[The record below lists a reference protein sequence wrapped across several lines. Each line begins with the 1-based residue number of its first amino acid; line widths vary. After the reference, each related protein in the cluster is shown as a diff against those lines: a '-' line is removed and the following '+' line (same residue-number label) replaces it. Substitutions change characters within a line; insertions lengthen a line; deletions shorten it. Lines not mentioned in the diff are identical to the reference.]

1 MEMMDQQILEIT
13 EMDGT
18 DGLSMFFLS
27 FFDQL
32 EIETR

>member
-1 MEMMDQQILEIT
+1 MEMMDQQIIERTDI
-13 EMDGT
+13 DGT
-18 DGLSMFFLS
+18 DGLSMFFWS

>member
-18 DGLSMFFLS
+18 DGLSMFFCPFL
-27 FFDQL
+27 
-32 EIETR
+32 INWK